1 MKSITL
7 SNVVK
12 KGFTNFDLKVIALIL
27 MIGDHLYYF
36 FGYTEKIPVLFSQV
50 GRLSGYIFLFV
61 VLEGFK
67 HTSNR
72 KKYVL
77 RLYGL
82 SVLMGC
88 MNYGIMTMG
97 LIRKD
102 GFYPMNNIFATFTL
116 LTIIWQG
123 IDYLKERK
131 KLKGIGFLSLAI
143 VPNLLAFLLPMH
155 MMPILGGVMTTVLP
169 LPMFVE
175 GGVFWLLSGV
185 ILYVFKEHKKLQM
198 ALFGVYTL
206 LWTIGLPLFMGME
219 LSISNL
225 FSTYYEWMGIFA
237 IPILILYNGERG
249 KSMKRF
255 FYIFYPAH
263 VYIFYF
269 ISYVLI

>member
-198 ALFGVYTL
+198 SLFGVYTL

>member
-198 ALFGVYTL
+198 TLFGVYTL